1 MTAHVWLAPLS
12 NLTVFFMWNNTFL
25 NQNYFSSNEHWKI
38 ISISQTF
45 QRWDE
50 IEIFFQIEKNKFD
63 VAYVLYMY
71 I

>member
-1 MTAHVWLAPLS
+1 
-12 NLTVFFMWNNTFL
+12 MWNNTFL